1 MENLEQ
7 QVHDLTIQLRAIE
20 IRNVELGMEIQAL
33 TAQNRDLQ
41 HAEEILR
48 ELPPE
53 VVSAAVPHRLQTR
66 MKQQDPKRLEAQIQ
80 LLRKQVRQELA
91 VNEYLVENQKE
102 GTTDFNNLPIETRKS
117 YFDKVDAKL

>member
-7 QVHDLTIQLRAIE
+7 KVNDLTIQLRALE
-20 IRNVELGMEIQAL
+20 VRNVELGMEIQTLNAH
-33 TAQNRDLQ
+33 NRDLQ

-53 VVSAAVPHRLQTR
+53 VVSAAVPQRLQTR

-91 VNEYLVENQKE
+91 VNEYLAENQKE
-102 GTTDFNNLPIETRKS
+102 GTLDFNKLPIETRKS